1 MKFQKGLVPVFFW
14 LIACAVAWKPS
25 PAQPVL
31 RSSITGTVA
40 DRQTQAPVPGATVI
54 IHESDPVIG
63 ATTDEQGNFVIRHA
77 AIGNYRLEISC
88 LGYQKILTEFITIT
102 SGKQSPIR
110 IFLDES
116 ILEIPEVEIRAG
128 YQKNRPIN
136 KMATV
141 SARSFSVD
149 ETFRFAGSYND
160 PARMVANFAGVTSGI
175 DNRNDI
181 IVRGNSP
188 VGLQWRIDDMEIPNP
203 NHFAAVG
210 TTGGP
215 VTLLNNNLVT
225 NSDFLTGTFP
235 AQYSNAMAGIF
246 DLKMR
251 TGNISHREYWFGL
264 GWNGIEFGTE
274 GPISSSHG
282 ASYLF
287 SYRYS
292 PLQLLDQLGIR
303 LDLVPQYQDIN
314 LKINLPTRKTGT
326 FTLTGI
332 GGLSFIQFFDEGKDA
347 GQWLFPDYG
356 ENLSNGSDLGVAG
369 LSHQI
374 FPAKDLGI
382 KTMFYI
388 VGSRTRTSVD
398 TFSLADPIPSGWA
411 GELSKEVKYSFSA
424 RLTKRLSPQHT
435 FATGLYY
442 DHFRMA
448 FHDSV
453 RIDGQFQLQTDARE
467 KMSLWRTWIQWQYQ
481 RKRLNIT
488 AGMNGS
494 LLTLNQSWSAEP
506 RLGIQWNV
514 AERHIL
520 TFGAGLF
527 SQVQPHVIYFV
538 RSEKSPES
546 TQWNRNLDMTRGVQ
560 CVSGYEFAWKEDLR
574 LKTELFYQYLWNVP
588 VSREYPHYS
597 LLNQG
602 HEFFLGRQYAGT
614 LQNNGAGRNYGLEIT
629 LERFFRKNFFFLI
642 TGSLVKS
649 SYQGNATT
657 WRTTAFDVGFA
668 VNAAGGYEFV
678 VGKKRWGVM
687 SLGFRATWA
696 GGNPYIPF
704 DQEATVEAASPVYDW
719 DEAYLRRFPDY
730 RRMALRFGI
739 RRNLPRFNLEFILD
753 LQYRTSFS
761 NIALQRI
768 NPTTGEI
775 RDFFN
780 TSLFPMATW
789 RGQF

>member
-1 MKFQKGLVPVFFW
+1 MKVQKGLVPVFLW
-14 LIACAVAWKPS
+14 LIASANPWNIS

-40 DRQTQAPVPGATVI
+40 DRQTQAPIPGATVI
-54 IHESDPVIG
+54 IHQSDPVIG
-63 ATTDEQGNFVIRHA
+63 AITDEQGNFVIRHA

-88 LGYQKILTEFITIT
+88 LGFQKVLTEFITVS
-102 SGKQSPIR
+102 SGKQSPVR
-110 IFLDES
+110 ILLDET
-116 ILEIPEVEIRAG
+116 IMEVPEVEIRAE
-128 YQKNRPIN
+128 YLKNRPIN

-235 AQYSNAMAGIF
+235 AQFSNAMAGVF

-251 TGNISHREYWFGL
+251 TGSINRQEYWFGL

-274 GPISSSHG
+274 GPLSSAHG
-282 ASYLF
+282 VSCLI

-303 LDLVPQYQDIN
+303 LDLVPQYQDLN
-314 LKINLPTRKTGT
+314 LKINLPTRKAGT

-332 GGLSFIQFFDEGKDA
+332 GGLSYIRFLDEGKKADK
-347 GQWLFPDYG
+347 WLFPDYG

-374 FPAKDLGI
+374 FPVRNLSI
-382 KTMFYI
+382 KTLLYI
-388 VGSRTRTSVD
+388 VGSRTSTSID
-398 TFSLADPIPSGWA
+398 TFSHADPLPSGWA
-411 GELSKEVKYSFSA
+411 GELSTEIKYSFST
-424 RLTKRLSPQHT
+424 RLTKRLNQNHT

-448 FHDSV
+448 FQDSV
-453 RIDGQFQLQTDARE
+453 RITGEFRLQTASRE
-467 KMSLWRTWIQWQYQ
+467 EMSLWRGWMQWQYQ
-481 RKRLNIT
+481 HKNINIT
-488 AGMNGS
+488 AGMSGS

-514 AERHIL
+514 AERHTL
-520 TFGAGLF
+520 TFGSGLF
-527 SQVQPHVIYFV
+527 SQTQPHVIYFI
-538 RSEKSPES
+538 RSKTSPES
-546 TQWNRNLDMTRGVQ
+546 TLWNRNLDMTRGVQ
-560 CVSGYEFAWKEDLR
+560 CVSGYEFAWNEDLR

-588 VSREYPHYS
+588 VSLEYPGYS

-602 HEFFLGRQYAGT
+602 HEFFLDRQYAGT
-614 LQNNGAGRNYGLEIT
+614 LENNGSGRNYGLEIT
-629 LERFFRKNFFFLI
+629 LERFFRKNLFFLF
-642 TGSLVKS
+642 TGSLLQS
-649 SYQGNATT
+649 SYQGNGMA
-657 WRTTAFDVGFA
+657 WRPTAFDVGFA
-668 VNAAGGYEFV
+668 INAAAGYEFV
-678 VGKKRWGVM
+678 VGKRKWGVM
-687 SLGFRATWA
+687 SLGLRATWA

-704 DQEATVEAASPVYDW
+704 DPEATVEAATPVYDW
-719 DEAYLRRFPDY
+719 DEAYRQRFPDY
-730 RRMALRFGI
+730 RRMALRLGI

-753 LQYRTSFS
+753 LQYRTSIS

-768 NPTTGEI
+768 NPVTGEI

-789 RGQF
+789 RIQF